1 MNLHGTSLHP
11 PPTTTRRTAGC
22 HFRLGQHPRA
32 KLRVSLEVEKP
43 PETSVLPTQRRTYPG
58 LKAAARDQEAGFDL
72 KLLYTSQPPA
82 PCPQRRQPIPKLRRD
97 LLTNK
102 LLHTEDLEDDAHG
115 THASLRD
122 QFSSNGLRNGF
133 EQRAPIPFVQYAA
146 KEVVERQEAPPVP
159 TSIAPLAQ
167 S

>member
-1 MNLHGTSLHP
+1 MP
-11 PPTTTRRTAGC
+11 
-22 HFRLGQHPRA
+22 FRLGQHPRA

-97 LLTNK
+97 LLINK
-102 LLHTEDLEDDAHG
+102 LFEQRCAFSQPTRLVHTEDLEDDAHG

-133 EQRAPIPFVQYAA
+133 EQRAPIPLVQYAA
-146 KEVVERQEAPPVP
+146 KEVVEKQEAPPVP